1 MASPNRAMAR
11 MVHIDSIEPIEG
23 ADRIMAARVGGW
35 TVVVGK
41 GDFDA
46 GDLAVYFEIDSFLPA
61 DDPRYAKFAE
71 RGVKDMIV
79 DGAAKKGHVLRTV
92 RLRGTYSQGLL
103 MRPQDVLP
111 SSIPGYAYEKMAENK
126 VNLTKLCG
134 VCEYEPIRTIDQGN
148 MHILRR
154 YDAWVAPRTDAER
167 VQNISDEVFDII
179 KRTDY
184 FASVKVDG
192 TSITMLNDPRYQR
205 VRVFS
210 HNNELSTDDGFG
222 KQVYEQAE
230 KQGLVRFMNEHIGI
244 TVQCEA
250 CGPKINGNRLGLKEM
265 RLFVFSLWDTNR
277 CRYLNLYNFTNDELV
292 ASRTPIINDF
302 DLNEFETTIDLINWV
317 DGLRG
322 KVAKDR
328 LDEGIVIHIIGNLT
342 ATQDEWFKLCNELGA
357 QMQVKCISAKYLLKA
372 KG

>member
-1 MASPNRAMAR
+1 MSNPHRVMAR
-11 MVHIDSIEPIEG
+11 MAHVDSVEPIEG

-41 GDFDA
+41 DDFQA
-46 GDLAVYFEIDSFLPA
+46 GDLAVFFEVDSFLPA
-61 DDPRYAKFAE
+61 DDPRYEKFAE

-79 DGAAKKGHVLRTV
+79 DGAAKKGHVLRTA

-111 SSIPGYAYEKMAENK
+111 SSIPEYAYEKMAENR

-148 MHILRR
+148 MHILRK
-154 YDAWVAPRTDAER
+154 YDSWVAPRTDAER
-167 VQNISDEVFDII
+167 LQNVSEDVFNAI
-179 KRTDY
+179 KKADY

-192 TSITMLNDPRYQR
+192 TSLTMLYDPRYQK

-210 HNNELSTDDGFG
+210 HNNELSTEEGFG
-222 KQVYEQAE
+222 GQVYDYAKEHDF
-230 KQGLVRFMNEHIGI
+230 VWFMEEHKGVTI
-244 TVQCEA
+244 QCEG
-250 CGPKINGNRLGLKEM
+250 CGPKINGNRLGLKGM
-265 RLFVFSLWDTNR
+265 KLFVFSLWDTSE
-277 CRYLNLYNFTNDELV
+277 CKYLDPYRFNDGELDC
-292 ASRTPIINDF
+292 ACTPILPGF
-302 DLNEFETTIDLINWV
+302 DLSEFETTIDLINWV

-322 KVAKDR
+322 KVVKDR
-328 LDEGIVIHIIGNLT
+328 LDEGIVIHIIGRGDT
-342 ATQDEWFKLCNELGA
+342 TDDEWRMLQNELGA